1 MLQFASAD
9 EVASALGR
17 DVPTANFDE
26 SARSD
31 RQGRRP
37 PPSPPLPPRA
47 ASEEST
53 WGTWRGRH
61 EICRTPRS
69 QASAARGGLA
79 LPRGRMVVS
88 VPRSAGLATP
98 QELARIEVVR
108 SAEGAVATR
117 VAGAAAWFLHGF
129 VLEMADGSR
138 RGRLIG
144 DKGAELDFCDD
155 DALRRRLG
163 RWEQLRP
170 NEFIIALEGCY
181 CTGKYSRFLAGSMSL
196 RTSFNRKLEFSGEQR
211 EHFGKRF
218 SVSALVGTHIVQVF
232 FRDGG
237 VFKVS
242 CADVPASSSVASP
255 PPSPPPVAMSATAT
269 PSAKSISA
277 GPMDGIACAHPRCEF
292 LLAQSDSSDGF
303 CCPACLQAYYAL
315 RLPELHSPGCCKTR
329 MVPGAARARPSDKSE
344 KGMAEIAYAHWN
356 QGPASLAVPG
366 TPPGEVLLEAPPYSR
381 FKRRR
386 KQLAKAAAPPGSDT
400 DLSFK
405 LPAHRKS
412 PLLAATAEPMEY
424 WMPQT
429 PLGEPPACRLASMR
443 RREPQQPPRLPTGPT
458 RFDGAW
464 RINGGSGQIEQINCG
479 CLEGANYLGLIGE
492 ARCVVD
498 IDGETYEGSLSSDKQ
513 TISWSDGDTW
523 LRAGNLS

>member
-9 EVASALGR
+9 EVTSALGR

-31 RQGRRP
+31 RQGHRP

-61 EICRTPRS
+61 EISRTPRS
-69 QASAARGGLA
+69 QASAARGGFA
-79 LPRGRMVVS
+79 LPRRRMVVS
-88 VPRSAGLATP
+88 V
-98 QELARIEVVR
+98 
-108 SAEGAVATR
+108 
-117 VAGAAAWFLHGF
+117 
-129 VLEMADGSR
+129 
-138 RGRLIG
+138 
-144 DKGAELDFCDD
+144 
-155 DALRRRLG
+155 
-163 RWEQLRP
+163 
-170 NEFIIALEGCY
+170 
-181 CTGKYSRFLAGSMSL
+181 
-196 RTSFNRKLEFSGEQR
+196 
-211 EHFGKRF
+211 
-218 SVSALVGTHIVQVF
+218 
-232 FRDGG
+232 
-237 VFKVS
+237 
-242 CADVPASSSVASP
+242 
-255 PPSPPPVAMSATAT
+255 PVAMSATAT

-277 GPMDGIACAHPRCEF
+277 GPMDGIVCAHPRCEF

-344 KGMAEIAYAHWN
+344 KGMAWIAYAHWN
-356 QGPASLAVPG
+356 QGPASVAVSSRGLLASPLLAVPG

-479 CLEGANYLGLIGE
+479 CLEGATYLGLIGE

>member
-9 EVASALGR
+9 EVTSALGR

-69 QASAARGGLA
+69 QASAARGGFA
-79 LPRGRMVVS
+79 LPRRRMVVS
-88 VPRSAGLATP
+88 V
-98 QELARIEVVR
+98 
-108 SAEGAVATR
+108 
-117 VAGAAAWFLHGF
+117 
-129 VLEMADGSR
+129 
-138 RGRLIG
+138 
-144 DKGAELDFCDD
+144 
-155 DALRRRLG
+155 
-163 RWEQLRP
+163 
-170 NEFIIALEGCY
+170 
-181 CTGKYSRFLAGSMSL
+181 
-196 RTSFNRKLEFSGEQR
+196 
-211 EHFGKRF
+211 
-218 SVSALVGTHIVQVF
+218 
-232 FRDGG
+232 
-237 VFKVS
+237 
-242 CADVPASSSVASP
+242 
-255 PPSPPPVAMSATAT
+255 PVAMSATAT

-344 KGMAEIAYAHWN
+344 KGMAWIAYAHWN

-381 FKRRR
+381 LKRRR
-386 KQLAKAAAPPGSDT
+386 KQLAEAAAPPGSDT

-464 RINGGSGQIEQINCG
+464 RINGGSGKIEQINCG
-479 CLEGANYLGLIGE
+479 CLEGANYLGVIGE